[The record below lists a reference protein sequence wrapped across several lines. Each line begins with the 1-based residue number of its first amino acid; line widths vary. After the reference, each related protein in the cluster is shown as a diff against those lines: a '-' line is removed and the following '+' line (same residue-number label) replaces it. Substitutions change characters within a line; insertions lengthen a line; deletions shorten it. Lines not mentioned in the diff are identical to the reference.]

1 MLRVTM
7 ALWAVAAAAFVA
19 IQAPVGVRACSTG
32 KFDGYM
38 DSPEG
43 VTQCVS

>member
-7 ALWAVAAAAFVA
+7 ALWAVVAAVLVA
-19 IQAPVGVRACSTG
+19 IQAPVGVRACST
-32 KFDGYM
+32 KYDGYR